1 MRKEKATGSKAATRK
16 RKSRITL
23 DEYRE
28 RFLQVPKIIDRK
40 PVFVS
45 GETRNRIDDIV
56 RRIGGK
62 GMSASGFIENLVRNH
77 LDTYEKNIEIWRK
90 L

>member
-1 MRKEKATGSKAATRK
+1 MRKERATGSMAVTRK

-28 RFLQVPKIIDRK
+28 RFLQVPRIIDRR

-45 GETRNRIDDIV
+45 RETRDRLDDIV
-56 RRIGGK
+56 RRIGGR
-62 GMSASGFIENLVRNH
+62 GMSASGFIENLVRDH
-77 LDTYEKNIEIWRK
+77 LETYEKNIEIWRK

>member
-1 MRKEKATGSKAATRK
+1 MRKDKATGSKTVTGK

-28 RFLQVPKIIDRK
+28 RFLQVPRIINRK

-45 GETRNRIDDIV
+45 GETRDRLDDIV
-56 RRIGGK
+56 RRIGGR
-62 GMSASGFIENLVRNH
+62 GMSASGFIENLVLNH